1 MLFFI
6 RMIGGLPVIK
16 PYSTVGLYLTIFY
29 FIIFLVMLPL
39 ISILEKL
46 LFHIYAVEYVQS
58 IRENRLFMQFFLNFK
73 LI

>member
-1 MLFFI
+1 
-6 RMIGGLPVIK
+6 MIGGLPVIR

-29 FIIFLVMLPL
+29 FMIFLIMLPL

-58 IRENRLFMQFFLNFK
+58 IRENRLFIDFFSKKKLN
-73 LI
+73 